1 MTEKTKIINE
11 RETQN
16 YKKKT
21 KTKTEKDKRDGSYS
35 QMVRAK

>member
-1 MTEKTKIINE
+1 MKIINE

-21 KTKTEKDKRDGSYS
+21 KAKTEKDKGTE
-35 QMVRAK
+35 AIFKW